1 MSTTTKYVT
10 CAMYQTQRRSYVL
23 RLRRVCSRG
32 RTCSDNVASVSASN
46 QKHLEET
53 MSNFE
58 VIEAGNGHIIKAWK
72 KGVPFEDAA
81 IVQLIKTAS
90 MPFLFKHLAAMP
102 DCHVGVGATI
112 GTVLPTKGAC
122 IPSAV
127 GVDLGCGMIAQRIS
141 LTRADFEHISLPG
154 LRLAIEAAVPC
165 GRTNNGGPGDRG
177 AWGTVPVDIHDIW
190 TKEFFISYEE
200 MCIKHPG
207 MRARNTVT
215 QLGTLGTGNH
225 FIELSEDEQGSVWIV
240 LHSGSRGLGNR
251 IGTYF
256 TNLAKELCAKWFI
269 TLPDPDL
276 AYLPIHTQEFKD
288 YKDAVTL
295 AQKFAWE
302 NRMIMLSTVR
312 AVIEQSVARPIA
324 LETVH
329 CHHNYI
335 SWERHFGENIMV
347 TRKGAVR
354 VESGQLGIIPGSM
367 GARTYIVEGLGNR
380 ESFCTCSHGAGRAM
394 GRRAAERMFT
404 VEQHAAATVGVE
416 CDKTADTIDE
426 TPAAYKSIEAVM
438 AAQADLVKPIH
449 VLKQFV
455 NIKGKK

>member
-1 MSTTTKYVT
+1 MEN
-10 CAMYQTQRRSYVL
+10 L
-23 RLRRVCSRG
+23 
-32 RTCSDNVASVSASN
+32 
-46 QKHLEET
+46 
-53 MSNFE
+53 FE
-58 VIEAGNGHIIKAWK
+58 VIDAGDGKIVKAWK

-81 IVQLIKTAS
+81 IEQLKKTAQ
-90 MPFLFKHLAAMP
+90 MPFVFRHVAAMA

-127 GVDLGCGMIAQRIS
+127 GVDLGCGMIAERTS
-141 LTRADFEHISLPG
+141 LTRAGFAHIALPG

-165 GRTNNGGPGDRG
+165 GRTNNGGPGDCG
-177 AWGTVPVDIHDIW
+177 AWGTVPLDIQCIW
-190 TKEFFISYEE
+190 DTQFAESYAA
-200 MCIKHPG
+200 MCEKHPG
-207 MRARNTVT
+207 MKARNTVT

-225 FIELSEDEQGSVWIV
+225 FIELSEDEQGFVWIV
-240 LHSGSRGLGNR
+240 LHSGSRGLGNK

-256 TNLAKELCAKWFI
+256 TNVAKELCAKWFI

-276 AYLPIHTQEFKD
+276 AYLPIDTQEFKD

-295 AQKFAWE
+295 AQRFAWE
-302 NRMIMLSTVR
+302 NRLIMLKRVSNVLHG
-312 AVIEQSVARPIA
+312 AG
-324 LETVH
+324 LEHMPQEIVH

-354 VESGQLGIIPGSM
+354 VQTGEFGIIPGSM

-394 GRRAAERMFT
+394 GRRQAERTYT
-404 VEQHAAATVGVE
+404 VAQHAAATVGIE
-416 CDKTADTIDE
+416 CDKTKDTLDE
-426 TPAAYKSIEAVM
+426 TPAAYKVIEDVM
-438 AAQADLVKPIH
+438 AAQADIVKTRYI
-449 VLKQFV
+449 LKQFV
-455 NIKGKK
+455 NVKGKK